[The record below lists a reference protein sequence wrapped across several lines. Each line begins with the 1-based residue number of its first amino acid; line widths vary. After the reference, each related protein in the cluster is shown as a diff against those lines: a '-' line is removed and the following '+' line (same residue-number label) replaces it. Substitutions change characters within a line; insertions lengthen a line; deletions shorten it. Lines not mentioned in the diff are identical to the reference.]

1 MTDIK
6 HTIQITSGCES
17 GACEHCNDGIKTNSS
32 LMGVHDDYFVN
43 AINHYV
49 QKHGYKILHIGQ
61 YTDTEVEGGLWHGT
75 TAVLGHTEVLPPREI
90 TQEEIEFDKKY
101 TQE

>member
-6 HTIQITSGCES
+6 HVVKIMSGCYS
-17 GACEHCNDGIKTNSS
+17 GCCEHCNDGIETGGSD
-32 LMGVHDDYFVN
+32 VHNDYFEN

-61 YTDTEVEGGLWHGT
+61 YSDTDFEHSMWHGT
-75 TAVLGHTEVLPPREI
+75 VAILGHTEILPPREI
-90 TQEEIEFDKKY
+90 TDVEIKLEEY
-101 TQE
+101 LSG